1 MTSTAMFEKLAER
14 PQMGPL
20 AEQIMFC
27 VIAHDED
34 SCLPESFTC
43 KWRKRMLNTSLLI
56 KKISCLFLFAL
67 SWSETSFVPRWMEQ
81 LKICPSKIICIR
93 YRSVSRTLRENCQEV
108 GQLSL
113 EGEHKS
119 PSTTRFGGTLM
130 IIFSL
135 ILMLVLCFKLRSFK
149 P

>member
-1 MTSTAMFEKLAER
+1 MFEKLAER

-27 VIAHDED
+27 EMAHDED

-67 SWSETSFVPRWMEQ
+67 S
-81 LKICPSKIICIR
+81 
-93 YRSVSRTLRENCQEV
+93 
-108 GQLSL
+108 
-113 EGEHKS
+113 
-119 PSTTRFGGTLM
+119 
-130 IIFSL
+130 
-135 ILMLVLCFKLRSFK
+135 
-149 P
+149 

>member
-1 MTSTAMFEKLAER
+1 MAETNVKYFTSYYENIMLISFCSELIRDKFCTAMDGTA
-14 PQMGPL
+14 QDM
-20 AEQIMFC
+20 
-27 VIAHDED
+27 
-34 SCLPESFTC
+34 
-43 KWRKRMLNTSLLI
+43 
-56 KKISCLFLFAL
+56 
-67 SWSETSFVPRWMEQ
+67 
-81 LKICPSKIICIR
+81 
-93 YRSVSRTLRENCQEV
+93 SVSRTLRENCQEV

-149 P
+149 A